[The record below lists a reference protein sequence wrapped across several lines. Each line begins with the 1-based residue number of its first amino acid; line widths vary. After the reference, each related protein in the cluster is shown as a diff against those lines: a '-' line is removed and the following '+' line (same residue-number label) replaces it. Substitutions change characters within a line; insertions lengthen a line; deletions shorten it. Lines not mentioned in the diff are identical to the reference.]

1 MLGYYVPTIIASL
14 RLFQIV
20 HELLHL
26 RNINGRPTMNPL
38 KCAIIVNSGRDS
50 PSQVNHGATEA
61 DSEKKAKSAVVFACI
76 VAQETLY
83 VSKRTGA
90 KYVWQNL
97 FFHAN
102 VVSVQCRCP
111 CQQIY

>member
-1 MLGYYVPTIIASL
+1 MLGYYVLTIIASL

-26 RNINGRPTMNPL
+26 RNINGLPTMNPL

-50 PSQVNHGATEA
+50 RSQL
-61 DSEKKAKSAVVFACI
+61 KKAKSAVVFACI
-76 VAQETLY
+76 VAVEPLCQKE
-83 VSKRTGA
+83 RG
-90 KYVWQNL
+90 QNMCGKIY
-97 FFHAN
+97 FFHTN

>member
-1 MLGYYVPTIIASL
+1 
-14 RLFQIV
+14 
-20 HELLHL
+20 
-26 RNINGRPTMNPL
+26 MNPL

-50 PSQVNHGATEA
+50 RSQVNHGATEA

-76 VAQETLY
+76 VAVEPLCQKE
-83 VSKRTGA
+83 RG
-90 KYVWQNL
+90 QNMCGKIN
-97 FFHAN
+97 FFQTN